1 MISRY
6 ASQSSGAAGIF
17 SAFVAC
23 VASAGRRRAVLLAA
37 ILIIMVNLVAG
48 STPIRAQ
55 ERDDDHNRA
64 NHVRVLTQNMYFGAN
79 FTALNTAKT
88 LPELLAAVTT
98 AYQNILASKP
108 EERVAAMAR
117 EIAKA
122 RPDFVALHEAMILR
136 IGALSN
142 PTIVKMDLL
151 QSMLDELAA
160 LGEHYALVTTV
171 NGVDAVAPT
180 TLANNDFIHL
190 IDRDA
195 ILMRT
200 DAGIATIGFKA
211 QYFPTSRTRH
221 LPPPF
226 PDLVTPGG
234 YVSIDA
240 IVRGLPMRFVSVHLD
255 PACASLSG
263 SSCSAPD
270 LAIQLQQTKEL
281 LQLAADT
288 TTLPLVFAGDFNT
301 AANDP
306 SHPTYVI
313 YQALLDAGLTDVWK
327 RGNPGFTCCQDED
340 LLNAKSKL
348 IARIDLILFRGDFGV
363 GEVNLIG
370 DKPSDKTPSGL
381 WPSDHA
387 GVTATLTGP
396 EERRHR
402 DDD

>member
-1 MISRY
+1 MSSRH
-6 ASQSSGAAGIF
+6 ACESTGVPRIF
-17 SAFVAC
+17 SAFPGFL
-23 VASAGRRRAVLLAA
+23 ASAGRRTVALLPAAIVMAVLAA
-37 ILIIMVNLVAG
+37 G
-48 STPIRAQ
+48 PTPIRAQ
-55 ERDDDHNRA
+55 DGADGNDRA
-64 NHVRVLTQNMYFGAN
+64 NHVRVLTQNMYVGTD
-79 FTALNTAKT
+79 FTALNAART
-88 LPELLAAVTT
+88 LPDFLAAVTT
-98 AYQNILASKP
+98 TYQDILARKP

-136 IGALSN
+136 AGN
-142 PTIVKMDLL
+142 PPTTVKMDLL

-171 NGVDAVAPT
+171 DGVDAVAPS
-180 TLANNDFIHL
+180 TLGFFIRL
-190 IDRDA
+190 TDRDA

-200 DAGIATIGFKA
+200 DAGIVTIDITS
-211 QYFPTSRTRH
+211 QHFPTSRTAP
-221 LPPPF
+221 LPPPL
-226 PDLVTPGG
+226 PPLVTPGG

-255 PACASLSG
+255 PACASG
-263 SSCSAPD
+263 SSCSGPS
-270 LAIQLQQTKEL
+270 LAIQLAQTNEL
-281 LQLAADT
+281 LQLAGN
-288 TTLPLVFAGDFNT
+288 TTLPLVFAGDFNA

-313 YQALLDAGLTDVWK
+313 YQALINAGLTDVWK
-327 RGNPGFTCCQDED
+327 RENPGLTCCQDED
-340 LLNAKSKL
+340 LLNDKSKL
-348 IARIDLILFRGDFGV
+348 SFRIDLVLFRGDFGV

-396 EERRHR
+396 E
-402 DDD
+402 

>member
-1 MISRY
+1 
-6 ASQSSGAAGIF
+6 
-17 SAFVAC
+17 
-23 VASAGRRRAVLLAA
+23 
-37 ILIIMVNLVAG
+37 MVNLVAG

-55 ERDDDHNRA
+55 ERDDGHNRA
-64 NHVRVLTQNMYFGAN
+64 NHVRVLTQNMYFGTN

-136 IGALSN
+136 IGN
-142 PTIVKMDLL
+142 PPTTVKVDLL
-151 QSMLDELAA
+151 QSLLDELAA
-160 LGEHYALVTTV
+160 LGEHYALITTV
-171 NGVDAVAPT
+171 DGVDATSAT
-180 TLANNDFIHL
+180 TLGFSIRFT
-190 IDRDA
+190 DRDA
-195 ILMRT
+195 MLMRT
-200 DAGIATIGFKA
+200 DEDIVTIKVTS
-211 QYFPTSRTRH
+211 QHFPTSRTTP
-221 LPPPF
+221 LPPPL
-226 PDLVTPGG
+226 PPLVTPGG

-240 IVRGLPMRFVSVHLD
+240 MIRGLPMRFVSVHLD
-255 PACASLSG
+255 PACSSA

-270 LAIQLQQTKEL
+270 LAIQLAQTHEL
-281 LQLAADT
+281 LQLAAD

-313 YQALLDAGLTDVWK
+313 YQALIDAGLTDAWK
-327 RGNPGFTCCQDED
+327 RQDPGFTCCQDGD
-340 LLNAKSKL
+340 LLNPKSKL
-348 IARIDLILFRGDFGV
+348 TFRIDLVLFRGDFGV

-387 GVTATLTGP
+387 GVTATLSAQRTA
-396 EERRHR
+396 RN
-402 DDD
+402 